1 MPLRNMFMPDFFV
14 HPLALC
20 ESSDIGKDTHIW
32 AFSHI
37 MKDVKI
43 GSECNFGDHSFV
55 ESNVII
61 GNRVTVKNGVAIWHG
76 VTIED
81 DVFLGPNCVLTN
93 DLFPRSKI
101 YHSEDIPTVIKRGAS
116 IGANATIICG
126 ITIGEYA
133 MIGAG
138 SVVNKSVLPFS
149 LVAGVPAK
157 VIGYVGKDG
166 RKLEFNSDNLSSD
179 NKENIYKL
187 ENGKVTLVKE
197 NT

>member
-1 MPLRNMFMPDFFV
+1 MV
-14 HPLALC
+14 
-20 ESSDIGKDTHIW
+20 
-32 AFSHI
+32 
-37 MKDVKI
+37 
-43 GSECNFGDHSFV
+43 
-55 ESNVII
+55 
-61 GNRVTVKNGVAIWHG
+61 
-76 VTIED
+76 
-81 DVFLGPNCVLTN
+81 
-93 DLFPRSKI
+93 
-101 YHSEDIPTVIKRGAS
+101 
-116 IGANATIICG
+116 
-126 ITIGEYA
+126 
-133 MIGAG
+133 GAG